1 MIARSFS
8 PVTTGTVNINVSGT
22 SQSVLVENRNS
33 PITVRIVNNGTATVW
48 LNSGGSA
55 ITATTTTGFPVG
67 PGVHEVLTF
76 SPDQNGNLYIAAIAA
91 GATGR
96 IYFTPGAG
104 L

>member
-8 PVTTGTVNINVSGT
+8 PVTTGTVNINVSGS
-22 SQSVLVENRNS
+22 SQRVLVENRNS

-48 LNSGGSA
+48 LNSGDVTV
-55 ITATTTTGFPVG
+55 TATTTTGFPVG

-76 SPDQNGNLYIAAIAA
+76 SPGANGDLYIAAIAA
-91 GATGR
+91 GATG
-96 IYFTPGAG
+96 IVYFTPGAG

>member
-8 PVTTGTVNINVSGT
+8 PVTAGTVNINVSGT
-22 SQSVLVENRNS
+22 SQSVFVENRNS

-48 LNSGGSA
+48 INSGSSTVA
-55 ITATTTTGFPVG
+55 ATTATGFPVG

-76 SPDQNGNLYIAAIAA
+76 SPGTNGDLYIAAIAA
-91 GATGR
+91 GATGN
-96 IYFTPGAG
+96 IYFTPGVG

>member
-8 PVTTGTVNINVSGT
+8 PIPGGTTNINVSGT
-22 SQSVLVENRNS
+22 SQNVLVENRNG

-48 LNSGGSA
+48 LKSGGA
-55 ITATTTTGFPVG
+55 TVTATTTTGFPIG

-76 SPDQNGNLYIAAIAA
+76 SPDAAGNLYIAAIAA
-91 GATGR
+91 GATG
-96 IYFTPGAG
+96 IVYFTPGVG